1 MPVIP
6 LPNPGA
12 RPSAPMAT
20 PPAILVVNDD
30 PASLLGL
37 TGLLDRWS
45 EELNYEVVGVASGEA
60 ALREVLNREFAAI
73 LLDVNMPGGLDGF
86 ETAEIIHGRPASS
99 SIPIIFV
106 TAYWSDEVVRV
117 KAYQN
122 GAVDYLFTP
131 VVPEIL
137 RAKVSVF
144 VGLASKNLELREQR
158 ELAERRSSELEHMNV
173 LLREEIESRLEAERR
188 DREKDEFLAML
199 GHELRNPLA
208 AIASAAGLLQ
218 LENADPKRLRFAS
231 DVIQRQSRAL
241 NEIVDDLLNLG
252 RVMYGKV
259 SLETKAVDLAEVAA
273 SCLHTFELSGKTSQ
287 HKISTDFK
295 PAWAVVDP
303 VRFEQIIG
311 NLFDNALKYSP
322 AGESVKLTVRA
333 SGNQAEIEISDTG
346 MGIDAELLPRVFD
359 TFVQGTRGVEG
370 GLGIGLAL
378 VRQLVEMHGGSV
390 SAESEGLG
398 FGCRFTVRVP
408 AIEALSKER
417 AAAPTQTSG
426 TVQGKRILLVDDND
440 DVRDTLCMVL
450 EAHGCQVFSARS
462 GAAALELA
470 GQNRM
475 DVALV
480 DIGMPEMDGYEV
492 ARRLRAN
499 ADTRDMRLLALTGF
513 GTESASRDI
522 ANAGFEAHL
531 TKPVRSS
538 DLLAALALREDGV
551 DGVRSSEANL

>member
-6 LPNPGA
+6 LHQKGA
-12 RPSAPMAT
+12 QQIAPT

-37 TGLLDRWS
+37 TGLLERWS
-45 EELNYEVVGVASGEA
+45 EELHYEVVGVSSGEA
-60 ALREVLNREFAAI
+60 ALRQVLNREFAAI
-73 LLDVNMPGGLDGF
+73 LLDVNMPGLDGF

-144 VGLASKNLELREQR
+144 VGLARKTLELREQAD
-158 ELAERRSSELEHMNV
+158 LLERRSSELEHMNV
-173 LLREEIESRLEAERR
+173 LLREEIEGRLEAERR

-208 AIASAAGLLQ
+208 AIANAAGLLRM
-218 LENADPKRLRFAS
+218 EGTDADRQRFAA

-259 SLETKAVDLAEVAA
+259 SLETRAVDLAAVAA
-273 SCLHTFELSGKTSQ
+273 SCLHTFELSGKTTE
-287 HKISTDFK
+287 HKISTSFS

-311 NLFDNALKYSP
+311 NLFDNALKYTP
-322 AGESVKLTVRA
+322 AGEGVRLA
-333 SGNQAEIEISDTG
+333 VRVQDSQAEIEISDTG

-359 TFVQGTRGVEG
+359 TFVQGNRGVDG
-370 GLGIGLAL
+370 GLGIGLSL
-378 VRQLVEMHGGSV
+378 VRQLVEMHGGTV
-390 SAESEGLG
+390 AAQSEGLG
-398 FGCRFTVRVP
+398 LGCRFTVRLP
-408 AIEALSKER
+408 AIEAPTEVSEVP
-417 AAAPTQTSG
+417 APVSSVG
-426 TVQGKRILLVDDND
+426 SIRILLVDDND
-440 DVRDTLCMVL
+440 DVRDTLCMML
-450 EAHGCQVFSARS
+450 EANGCVVY
-462 GAAALELA
+462 AASNGQCALELMERH
-470 GQNRM
+470 QPE
-475 DVALV
+475 VALV
-480 DIGMPEMDGYEV
+480 DIGMPDMDGYEV
-492 ARRLRAN
+492 ARRLRAREN
-499 ADTRDMRLLALTGF
+499 GAQLRLLALTGF
-513 GTESASRDI
+513 GTESTSRAI
-522 ANAGFEAHL
+522 ADAGFDAHL
-531 TKPVRSS
+531 TKPVRNEE
-538 DLLAALALREDGV
+538 LLAALVADDTGAAAV
-551 DGVRSSEANL
+551 KTSVK

>member
-1 MPVIP
+1 MPVIQ
-6 LPNPGA
+6 LPNKGA
-12 RPSAPMAT
+12 PPIAPP

-37 TGLLDRWS
+37 TGLLERWS
-45 EELNYEVVGVASGEA
+45 EELHYEVVGVSSGEA
-60 ALREVLNREFAAI
+60 ALRQVLNREFAAI
-73 LLDVNMPGGLDGF
+73 LLDVNMPGLDGF

-137 RAKVSVF
+137 RAKVAVF
-144 VGLASKNLELREQR
+144 VGLARKTLELREQT
-158 ELAERRSSELEHMNV
+158 ELLERRSSELEHMNV
-173 LLREEIESRLEAERR
+173 LLREEIEGRLEAERR

-208 AIASAAGLLQ
+208 AIANAAGLLRM
-218 LENADPKRLRFAS
+218 EGTSADRQRFAA

-259 SLETKAVDLAEVAA
+259 SLETRAVDLAVVAA
-273 SCLHTFELSGKTSQ
+273 ACLHTFELSGKTAE
-287 HKISTDFK
+287 HKISTSFS

-322 AGESVKLTVRA
+322 AGEGVRIA
-333 SGNQAEIEISDTG
+333 VREQEGQAEIEISDTG

-359 TFVQGTRGVEG
+359 TFVQGKRGVEG
-370 GLGIGLAL
+370 GLGIGLSL
-378 VRQLVEMHGGSV
+378 VRQLVEMHGGTV
-390 SAESEGLG
+390 TAHSEGLG
-398 FGCRFTVRVP
+398 HGCRFTVRLP
-408 AIEALSKER
+408 AIEAPAEVPEVPVRPSSLG
-417 AAAPTQTSG
+417 G
-426 TVQGKRILLVDDND
+426 TRILLVDDND
-440 DVRDTLCMVL
+440 DVRDTLCMML
-450 EAHGCQVFSARS
+450 EANGCVVY
-462 GAAALELA
+462 AASNGPRALELME
-470 GQNRM
+470 QHRPE
-475 DVALV
+475 VALV
-480 DIGMPEMDGYEV
+480 DIGMPDMDGYEV
-492 ARRLRAN
+492 ARRLRAREDG
-499 ADTRDMRLLALTGF
+499 AQLRLLALTGF
-513 GTESASRDI
+513 GTEGTSRAI
-522 ANAGFEAHL
+522 AAAGFDAHL
-531 TKPVRSS
+531 TKPVRND
-538 DLLAALALREDGV
+538 DLLAALVAGDTGTTAFKTSV
-551 DGVRSSEANL
+551 N